1 MEVNITLNLLIRD
14 INSIKEEILRD
25 WEEITDDSIRE
36 YFENY
41 IEAHSKNDA
50 FEIEG
55 GDCDGWLIQNAYFN
69 EFKKE
74 LENDT

>member
-1 MEVNITLNLLIRD
+1 MDNILHLTVLYEYYKELLTE
-14 INSIKEEILRD
+14 KQ
-25 WEEITDDSIRE
+25 RE

-41 IEAHSKNDA
+41 IEAHSKNEA